1 MNKLETLKDIVADKY
16 DGCYEVMRECV
27 MAYANVDTNLLD
39 FNDLD
44 LVLMIPIGTWTVST
58 DKKVALV
65 KASHL
70 DDDSKVKLI
79 SLMEEVD
86 KKAKKWRL

>member
-39 FNDLD
+39 CINNSR
-44 LVLMIPIGTWTVST
+44 VLIRGV
-58 DKKVALV
+58 
-65 KASHL
+65 
-70 DDDSKVKLI
+70 DDTNWYVDSYYGQEN
-79 SLMEEVD
+79 SSC
-86 KKAKKWRL
+86 